1 MIRRPFAALAA
12 MLAPLLP
19 MLREPQM
26 PPASGLGLRHHEPTG
41 NRSTRGPGRRRAGR
55 RVPRV
60 GGIAHPPTA
69 RLRACGHWGRR

>member
-1 MIRRPFAALAA
+1 MIRRPLAALAA
-12 MLAPLLP
+12 LFAPLMTANGP
-19 MLREPQM
+19 RGAMVPVGPVNR
-26 PPASGLGLRHHEPTG
+26 AHSVNG

>member
-1 MIRRPFAALAA
+1 MIRKLAALF
-12 MLAPLLP
+12 APLMTALGP
-19 MLREPQM
+19 KGSIVPVAPQRRGYVVN
-26 PPASGLGLRHHEPTG
+26 AG
-41 NRSTRGPGRRRAGR
+41 NRADRGGGRRRAGR

>member
-1 MIRRPFAALAA
+1 MIRQLAALF
-12 MLAPLLP
+12 APLMTALGP
-19 MLREPQM
+19 KGSIVPVAPRRTHMV
-26 PPASGLGLRHHEPTG
+26 SGAY
-41 NRSTRGPGRRRAGR
+41 NRAARGGGRRRAGR

>member
-1 MIRRPFAALAA
+1 MIRQLAALF
-12 MLAPLLP
+12 APLMTALGP
-19 MLREPQM
+19 KGSIVPVSLRRTHVVSG
-26 PPASGLGLRHHEPTG
+26 AS
-41 NRSTRGPGRRRAGR
+41 NRAARGGGRRRAGR